1 MNALALWT
9 LIYVLFPHFLQCMH
23 VRNQPSLLCQTSDCT
38 HRYTATGCLYLI
50 CKDCCVVGQP
60 IFQLTELMSLFR
72 PQWWTKLD
80 LFSRPGT
87 LVCSLSHTQ
96 LRNTCIPSADP
107 LWCLIPPHFSRPLL
121 LSNWSSG
128 EYNYGENHPGLMW
141 GWINGIKKIICW
153 PSGPATVWGWEG
165 NLKQRGEEMVGAL
178 MSRLTKSPW
187 PLRALFDLSLWGLL
201 SPRLPTTIAPYCSHL
216 AKSFEDVQSS
226 SEDAVK

>member
-1 MNALALWT
+1 
-9 LIYVLFPHFLQCMH
+9 MH
-23 VRNQPSLLCQTSDCT
+23 TWKWPSLCVKLQFAHIDARWLAACILYWRIAAWSGSQYFSSLNYCHCFTHDGEPSWTSF
-38 HRYTATGCLYLI
+38 HGL
-50 CKDCCVVGQP
+50 
-60 IFQLTELMSLFR
+60 ELGFA
-72 PQWWTKLD
+72 P
-80 LFSRPGT
+80 
-87 LVCSLSHTQ
+87 SHTQ
-96 LRNTCIPSADP
+96 LRNTCIPSTDP

-165 NLKQRGEEMVGAL
+165 NLKQREEEMAGAL

-187 PLRALFDLSLWGLL
+187 PLRALLDLSLWGLL
-201 SPRLPTTIAPYCSHL
+201 STRLPTTIAPYCSHL
-216 AKSFEDVQSS
+216 AKSFEDIQSR